1 MMKRFAACVL
11 MFLFIGGCSDQ
22 NTETQGDKSDHVL
35 RQEIDVMRDAQSVTQ
50 SVNAKLKEQEA
61 QADALAGH

>member
-1 MMKRFAACVL
+1 MKIFAALVL
-11 MFLFIGGCSDQ
+11 MSLFIGGCSDQ
-22 NTETQGDKSDHVL
+22 KTETEGDKRDHVL

-50 SVNAKLKEQEA
+50 SANAKLKEEEA

>member
-1 MMKRFAACVL
+1 MKTLLALVFTVML
-11 MFLFIGGCSDQ
+11 VGGCSDQ
-22 NTETQGDKSDHVL
+22 KTETEGDKSDHVL

-50 SVNAKLKEQEA
+50 SANAKLKEQEA